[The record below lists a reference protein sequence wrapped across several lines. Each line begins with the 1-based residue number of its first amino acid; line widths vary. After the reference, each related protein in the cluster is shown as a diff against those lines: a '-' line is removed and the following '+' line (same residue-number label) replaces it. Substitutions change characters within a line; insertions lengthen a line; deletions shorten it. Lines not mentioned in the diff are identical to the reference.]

1 MIADAAG
8 TKKRRWVLAGLA
20 LAVPLAAVALYFAI
34 FAPAP
39 APSSA
44 RPAISGSPAAPA
56 VAASSLPP
64 DHPPIEG
71 AAPQTAQPHPP
82 VGSTGRTV
90 RVPDLVKGKWQAV
103 KLKVEL
109 KSGATAPQVVT
120 VKLGGEHAIPGSTLK
135 LRVDDF
141 LPALQVKDNEITS
154 ASNEPSN
161 PAALVTIWDGGKE
174 AFRGWLF
181 GKFPEMQP
189 FEHSMYR
196 ITLVEG
202 VPKG

>member
-1 MIADAAG
+1 MDVDAAG
-8 TKKRRWVLAGLA
+8 TKKRRWVMAGLA
-20 LAVPLAAVALYFAI
+20 VAGSLAAVALYFAF

-71 AAPQTAQPHPP
+71 AAPQAAQPHPP

-161 PAALVTIWDGGKE
+161 PAALVTIWDGDKE

-189 FEHSMYR
+189 FEHPMYR

>member
-20 LAVPLAAVALYFAI
+20 VAVPLAAVAFYFAL

-82 VGSTGRTV
+82 VGSTGRTGIEGHGISHLNV
-90 RVPDLVKGKWQAV
+90 DAV
-103 KLKVEL
+103 NMMSMPRHV
-109 KSGATAPQVVT
+109 
-120 VKLGGEHAIPGSTLK
+120 
-135 LRVDDF
+135 
-141 LPALQVKDNEITS
+141 S
-154 ASNEPSN
+154 AVN
-161 PAALVTIWDGGKE
+161 I
-174 AFRGWLF
+174 RG
-181 GKFPEMQP
+181 
-189 FEHSMYR
+189 
-196 ITLVEG
+196 
-202 VPKG
+202 